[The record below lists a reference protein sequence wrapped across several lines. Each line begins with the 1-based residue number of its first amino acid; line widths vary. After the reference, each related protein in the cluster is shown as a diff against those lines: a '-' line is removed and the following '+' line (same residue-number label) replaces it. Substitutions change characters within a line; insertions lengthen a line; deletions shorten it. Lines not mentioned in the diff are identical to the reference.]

1 MDNFLKSDDEKAKE
15 ICKIIGLIAG
25 EDGDS
30 VH

>member
-15 ICKIIGLIAG
+15 ICKIIGLIAR
-25 EDGDS
+25 EDDDS